1 MASFHAS
8 FSPLI
13 RHLLCG
19 CLIII
24 AVAAQTVLA
33 QAVSV
38 VTLDENTG
46 EILPSGVMTVVEDVS
61 ASWALEDAI
70 DALQSEGDGW
80 NGPGFPVFGLTSS
93 AYWAAMS
100 IDNTFTTDQQWLAK
114 MRFASIDRIDIYYQA
129 ADGTW
134 VHKAAGDTLPL
145 ANRDVDHHSI
155 LFAVPIFAGK
165 SQTLYFR
172 VESTGSLQMPISLIS
187 MQEFQLQ
194 SKNEFFW
201 AGLYYGVIMV
211 IAMCSAFIWVSTKDR
226 SYLYYVLYLLAGGL
240 YAFSFQGFSYQYLWP
255 DNPFWAHRSILVLS
269 GLSCAAGLMFV
280 RHFIEI
286 ARVNQALD
294 ILMQRMVFVALGF
307 SVMGLMLPYFL
318 LTRVLI
324 LMTLTVMVLVSYAS
338 WKSFK
343 RRSRSAGYFMAAWS
357 FLLIGIFLEIVQRL
371 GANLPPLLSFSSMQ
385 YGTIASVLLLSFGLG
400 DRINSLIKQYSA
412 VQSDILKANQL
423 KIEALQKADD
433 VKEEFIANVSHELRT
448 PLTGIIGLSEI
459 ILENRSGALEESV
472 RENLNLI
479 KISGQRLANLVNDV
493 IDFSA
498 IKNGHLELTKRAVDL
513 KSICILVNRM
523 CRPLIGDKYIQL
535 DESYP
540 DEPVLVLG
548 DEDRL
553 QQILFNLVSNA
564 IKFTQRGWVAVSIEI
579 IDIDARVM
587 VKDTGIGISK
597 DHQSR
602 IFNRFYQIDSAAS
615 REEGGT
621 GLGLTISQKLV
632 ELHGTEIILRS
643 SPGEGSTFYFDLP
656 LLGDKDK
663 VELGKNKAQK
673 KLASESTERLS
684 GRVQSA
690 PPVLDRR
697 SRRTDTYTGDEY
709 PQAMPGR
716 RRKILIVDDEYLNV
730 RIVQEHL
737 SGLYD
742 MVSALNGHDALEMLA
757 SEHPDIVVLDLMMPI
772 MTGFDLCQRIRE
784 RYSMDELPIVILTA
798 KNRVED
804 LVQGLNLGAND
815 YISKPFSKEELKVR
829 IGKQFEMLNLLGIR
843 HENQR
848 LNWQLQKYQESEK
861 KLRDREMRLA
871 KTLDVTGDALVSLDE
886 SGIVVYVNKQAEQLL
901 DIGAAQFQDE
911 PLSQLIDA
919 MSERCADVGEIL
931 SFPFSETVI
940 SSAETPTYF
949 RMTLEHPAKDGAATW
964 QEQIRVCVLP
974 LSLDQ
979 EFYLLM
985 FQRVDAAGA
994 AIEDE
999 ASAQGTVPGLIGQIN
1014 RNVQRTQELTQ
1025 YLARITPEDLQ
1036 KHRHLFNDLE
1046 SVDRIIQSLSG
1057 ALPSEAEDEQHYREA
1072 LVKLMQDCHYY
1083 WQKVTGESIIE
1094 LAEKSRIWSIS
1105 IDNGRL
1111 RTRSMNRYLSIDK
1124 LPSNPRWRQVART
1137 AYFVLSKVA
1146 HDAEAKSAL
1155 EKSVTRLQD
1164 IVESRALA

>member
-1 MASFHAS
+1 M
-8 FSPLI
+8 
-13 RHLLCG
+13 G
-19 CLIII
+19 
-24 AVAAQTVLA
+24 
-33 QAVSV
+33 
-38 VTLDENTG
+38 TLDENTG

-70 DALQSEGDGW
+70 DALQSEGEGW

-172 VESTGSLQMPISLIS
+172 VESTGSLQMPISLMS
-187 MQEFQLQ
+187 MQEFQVQ

-226 SYLYYVLYLLAGGL
+226 SYLYYILYLLAGGL

-255 DNPFWAHRSILVLS
+255 ENPFWAHRSILVLA

-286 ARVNQALD
+286 ARVSQALD
-294 ILMQRMVFVALGF
+294 ILMQRMVVVALGF
-307 SVMGLMLPYFL
+307 SVLGLMLPYFL
-318 LTRVLI
+318 LTGVLI
-324 LMTLTVMVLVSYAS
+324 LLVLTVMVLVSYAS
-338 WKSFK
+338 WKSLK
-343 RRSRSAGYFMAAWS
+343 RRGRSAGYFMAAWS
-357 FLLIGIFLEIVQRL
+357 FLLIGIFLEIGQRL
-371 GANLPPLLSFSSMQ
+371 GANLPPLLSFSSMR

-400 DRINSLIKQYSA
+400 DRLNSLIKQYTA
-412 VQSDILKANQL
+412 VQGEIIKANQL
-423 KIEALQKADD
+423 KIEALQAADD
-433 VKEEFIANVSHELRT
+433 VKEELIANVSHELRT
-448 PLTGIIGLSEI
+448 PLTAIIGLSEI
-459 ILENRSGALEESV
+459 ILENSSGALEESV

-523 CRPLIGDKYIQL
+523 CLPLIGDKYIHL

-621 GLGLTISQKLV
+621 GLGLAISQKLV

-643 SPGEGSTFYFDLP
+643 SPGEGSMFYFDLP

-673 KLASESTERLS
+673 KLASESNERLR

-690 PPVLDRR
+690 PPIGDRR
-697 SRRTDTYTGDEY
+697 SRQIDTYTGDEY
-709 PQAMPGR
+709 PLALPGR
-716 RRKILIVDDEYLNV
+716 RR
-730 RIVQEHL
+730 
-737 SGLYD
+737 
-742 MVSALNGHDALEMLA
+742 
-757 SEHPDIVVLDLMMPI
+757 
-772 MTGFDLCQRIRE
+772 
-784 RYSMDELPIVILTA
+784 
-798 KNRVED
+798 
-804 LVQGLNLGAND
+804 
-815 YISKPFSKEELKVR
+815 
-829 IGKQFEMLNLLGIR
+829 
-843 HENQR
+843 
-848 LNWQLQKYQESEK
+848 
-861 KLRDREMRLA
+861 
-871 KTLDVTGDALVSLDE
+871 
-886 SGIVVYVNKQAEQLL
+886 
-901 DIGAAQFQDE
+901 
-911 PLSQLIDA
+911 
-919 MSERCADVGEIL
+919 
-931 SFPFSETVI
+931 
-940 SSAETPTYF
+940 
-949 RMTLEHPAKDGAATW
+949 
-964 QEQIRVCVLP
+964 
-974 LSLDQ
+974 
-979 EFYLLM
+979 
-985 FQRVDAAGA
+985 
-994 AIEDE
+994 
-999 ASAQGTVPGLIGQIN
+999 
-1014 RNVQRTQELTQ
+1014 
-1025 YLARITPEDLQ
+1025 
-1036 KHRHLFNDLE
+1036 
-1046 SVDRIIQSLSG
+1046 
-1057 ALPSEAEDEQHYREA
+1057 
-1072 LVKLMQDCHYY
+1072 
-1083 WQKVTGESIIE
+1083 
-1094 LAEKSRIWSIS
+1094 
-1105 IDNGRL
+1105 
-1111 RTRSMNRYLSIDK
+1111 
-1124 LPSNPRWRQVART
+1124 
-1137 AYFVLSKVA
+1137 
-1146 HDAEAKSAL
+1146 
-1155 EKSVTRLQD
+1155 
-1164 IVESRALA
+1164 